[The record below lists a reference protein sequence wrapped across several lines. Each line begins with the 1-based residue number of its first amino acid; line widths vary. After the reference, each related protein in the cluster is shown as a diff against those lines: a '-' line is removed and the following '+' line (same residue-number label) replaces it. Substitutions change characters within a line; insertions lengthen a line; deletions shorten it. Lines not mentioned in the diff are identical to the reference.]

1 MAGRI
6 GGPKTRNSGQ
16 WTEAR
21 FRSFIRSQLRAA
33 TMRWGP
39 IANCLKE
46 SRVGRGEY
54 LCASC
59 TNIVPATIKI
69 NGKRVK
75 NVHVDHIEPIV
86 DPTVGFVS
94 YDVLI
99 ERMFCE
105 APNLQVLCNDC
116 HTIKTD
122 AEKALA
128 KQRRAKQKDLDDDDD
143 L

>member
-1 MAGRI
+1 MGGRI
-6 GGPKTRNSGQ
+6 GGPKTRNGNQ

-39 IANCLKE
+39 IASCLKN
-46 SRVGRGEY
+46 SRRERGFY
-54 LCASC
+54 LCAGC
-59 TNIVPATIKI
+59 GETVPATTKI
-69 NGKRVK
+69 NGRRVK
-75 NVHVDHIEPIV
+75 NVHVDHINPIV
-86 DPTVGFVS
+86 DPKIGFVS

-105 APNLQVLCNDC
+105 ADNLQVLCSNC
-116 HTIKTD
+116 HDAKTD
-122 AEKALA
+122 LEKAEA
-128 KQRRAKQKDLDDDDD
+128 KARRLKEKEEDFDDE

>member
-6 GGPKTRNSGQ
+6 GGPKTRNGNQ

-39 IANCLKE
+39 IADSLRA
-46 SRVGRGEY
+46 SRIGRGAY
-54 LCASC
+54 LCAGC
-59 TNIVPATIKI
+59 KQEVPASIKV
-69 NGKRVK
+69 NGRRVK

-86 DPTVGFVS
+86 DPSVGFVS

-105 APNLQVLCNDC
+105 APNLQVLCSDC

-122 AEKALA
+122 NEKALA
-128 KQRRAKQKDLDDDDD
+128 KARRAKEKDIDDEDD

>member
-6 GGPKTRNSGQ
+6 GGPKTRNGNQ

-39 IANCLKE
+39 IAECLKTA
-46 SRVGRGEY
+46 RVGRGEY
-54 LCASC
+54 LCAGG
-59 TNIVPATIKI
+59 TETVPATIKV
-69 NGKRVK
+69 NGRRTK
-75 NVHVDHIEPIV
+75 NVHVDHILPIV
-86 DPTVGFVS
+86 DPEIGFTT
-94 YDVLI
+94 YDELI

-105 APNLQVLCNDC
+105 APNLQVLCTEC
-116 HTIKTD
+116 HTVKTD
-122 AEKALA
+122 DEKARA
-128 KQRRAKQKDLDDDDD
+128 KARRARDKGNDIDD

>member
-128 KQRRAKQKDLDDDDD
+128 KQRRAKEKELDIDD
-143 L
+143 

>member
-1 MAGRI
+1 
-6 GGPKTRNSGQ
+6 
-16 WTEAR
+16 
-21 FRSFIRSQLRAA
+21 
-33 TMRWGP
+33 MRWGP

>member
-6 GGPKTRNSGQ
+6 GGPKTRNGAT

-39 IANCLKE
+39 IAQCLKDA
-46 SRVGRGEY
+46 RTGRGEY
-54 LCASC
+54 LCAQC
-59 TNIVPATIKI
+59 QQIVPATAKV
-69 NGKRVK
+69 NGKRIK

>member
-1 MAGRI
+1 LAGRI
-6 GGPKTRNSGQ
+6 GGPKTRNGNT

-33 TMRWGP
+33 TMRWAP
-39 IANCLKE
+39 IANCLKDAR
-46 SRVGRGEY
+46 SQRGFY
-54 LCASC
+54 ICAGC
-59 TNIVPATIKI
+59 KQEVPATTKVS
-69 NGKRVK
+69 GKRVK